1 MSAAIGLDPPAL
13 RFDKSSCPSGAA
25 DHVRCDIAPPVDFS
39 ITAGRKYPL
48 PGAVRRLRYIGF
60 TDRIYR
66 NKSPFAM
73 PLGVL
78 ASCHFQLQPK
88 ESNMSTTSIQ
98 SIRPSRRIGA
108 WTLQGILAAAF
119 LAAGSAKL
127 AGVPYMVELFNQ
139 IGVGQWFRIVTGVV
153 EVTGAIALVFPG
165 LASIGAAWLGSTMV
179 FAVATHVFI
188 LHTSPAPA
196 IVLGILN
203 ALVVYLRRD
212 ELVALLY
219 RIKG

>member
-1 MSAAIGLDPPAL
+1 
-13 RFDKSSCPSGAA
+13 
-25 DHVRCDIAPPVDFS
+25 
-39 ITAGRKYPL
+39 
-48 PGAVRRLRYIGF
+48 
-60 TDRIYR
+60 
-66 NKSPFAM
+66 
-73 PLGVL
+73 
-78 ASCHFQLQPK
+78 
-88 ESNMSTTSIQ
+88 MSTTSIELRR
-98 SIRPSRRIGA
+98 SSRRIGA

-139 IGVGQWFRIVTGVV
+139 IGIGQWFRIVTGVV

-165 LASIGAAWLGSTMV
+165 LASIGAAWLASTMV
-179 FAVATHVFI
+179 FAVATHVLI

-212 ELVALLY
+212 ELAALFH

>member
-1 MSAAIGLDPPAL
+1 MSA
-13 RFDKSSCPSGAA
+13 
-25 DHVRCDIAPPVDFS
+25 
-39 ITAGRKYPL
+39 
-48 PGAVRRLRYIGF
+48 
-60 TDRIYR
+60 
-66 NKSPFAM
+66 
-73 PLGVL
+73 
-78 ASCHFQLQPK
+78 
-88 ESNMSTTSIQ
+88 TSIER
-98 SIRPSRRIGA
+98 RPSRRIGA

-119 LAAGSAKL
+119 VAAGSAKL

-139 IGVGQWFRIVTGVV
+139 IGVGQWFRVVTGIV

-179 FAVATHVFI
+179 FAVATHLFI

-196 IVLGILN
+196 IVLGLLN

-212 ELVALLY
+212 ELVALLG